1 MQTTYLIANWKSNK
15 TPKEAQIWTQEVK
28 ANLPPT
34 LSPNITPVL
43 CLPFIHLQSVKSQLP
58 KFNYA
63 TQDLSPYPDG
73 AYTGAVSARMLG
85 DLVKY
90 TLVGHSERRQYFH
103 ETPPQI
109 ARKVTQ
115 ALEYNITPI
124 VGVDKKNW
132 HHQLNQFKQ
141 KKLKKI
147 IIMYEPPEAIGSGT
161 PAPLDEVTNQ
171 IKIIKQ
177 SAPHTPILYG
187 GSIDSNNITP
197 FLKEPLIA
205 GVVPGG
211 SSLDAKQWLQIL
223 KQSQQIRG

>member
-161 PAPLDEVTNQ
+161 PAPPGRSYQSNKNNQ
-171 IKIIKQ
+171 TV
-177 SAPHTPILYG
+177 SSPHSHSLRRQHRQQQYYSFPKRTPHRW
-187 GSIDSNNITP
+187 SRSRW
-197 FLKEPLIA
+197 LK
-205 GVVPGG
+205 
-211 SSLDAKQWLQIL
+211 S
-223 KQSQQIRG
+223 